1 VPMRRRAKGQAGT
14 GGDDLKLYYAGDFHG
29 VEQVWRKFLRAS
41 QFYGAQALVM
51 GGDLGGKAI
60 VPIELGENR
69 EFRAEF
75 LGQRYAGTAGQEL
88 DELKDAVKFNGFYPY
103 VATEAEL
110 ARYRQDE
117 SARDELFEAVMV
129 EELRHWVD
137 VADEYI
143 DRSQV
148 PTYVQPGN
156 DDPWAFD
163 QVLRQSRQLIA
174 PESDVVRVG
183 GHEMISCCYSN
194 TTPWHSPRELNEDDL
209 YRLLKSLAEKVED
222 PSRAI
227 FNFHVPPYESGLDMA
242 FKVNEDLSLTT
253 RKGQPIE
260 APVGSKAV
268 REIIEEY
275 QPLLSVHG
283 HIHESRGA
291 AKIGR
296 TVCLNPGSVYNSG
309 RIQGVLVTV
318 GATEVGRHQFVVG

>member
-1 VPMRRRAKGQAGT
+1 MKWRAKSQAGT

-29 VEQVWRKFLRAS
+29 VEQVWRKFLRAG

-60 VPIELGENR
+60 VPIELHGDR
-69 EFRAEF
+69 FRAVF
-75 LGQRYAGTAGQEL
+75 LGKQYAGSVDDDL
-88 DELKDAVKFNGFYPY
+88 DELKAAVEFNGFYPY
-103 VATEAEL
+103 VATETEL
-110 ARYRQDE
+110 ARYRQDQ
-117 SARDELFEAVMV
+117 SAQDELFECVMV
-129 EELRHWVD
+129 EELRRWVG

-148 PTYVQPGN
+148 PVYVQPGN

-163 QVLRQSRQLIA
+163 QVLRESRQMTA
-174 PESDVVRVG
+174 PESGVVRVG
-183 GHEMISCCYSN
+183 EHEMISCCYSN
-194 TTPWHSPRELNEDDL
+194 TTPWHSPRELPEDDL

-227 FNFHVPPYESGLDMA
+227 FNFHVPPYDSGLDVA
-242 FKVNEDLSLTT
+242 YKVNEDLSVAT
-253 RKGQPIE
+253 RKGQPVE

-268 REIIEEY
+268 RAIIEEY
-275 QPLLSVHG
+275 QPLLALHG

-309 RIQGVLVTV
+309 RIQGVLVTL
-318 GATEVGRHQFVVG
+318 GPAEVGRHQFVVG